1 MAEIGLHEAFEGVS
15 GVSMQDRFLV
25 LAEQIMVKN
34 QQILHSPGSGWPS
47 KVKRECR
54 RPESNSQNAPALK
67 LVRAS

>member
-1 MAEIGLHEAFEGVS
+1 
-15 GVSMQDRFLV
+15 MQDRFLV